1 MAVFGLETGR
11 GGPYQRRLRKENE
24 WENFENRQ
32 VFFVSLHVYRPK
44 VKDTTDIIQIKSKYA
59 EVFRQVIRLF

>member
-1 MAVFGLETGR
+1 MSGKTLKTD
-11 GGPYQRRLRKENE
+11 K
-24 WENFENRQ
+24 
-32 VFFVSLHVYRPK
+32 FFVSLHVYRPK